1 MFMSFTPKYD
11 FSFKRM
17 LLMKEFFG
25 MHNSLWNAKWL
36 VHWDKLA
43 SKNQICLIV
52 KKSQN
57 PATCFAIKRYTHV
70 NIK

>member
-25 MHNSLWNAKWL
+25 MHNSL
-36 VHWDKLA
+36 
-43 SKNQICLIV
+43 
-52 KKSQN
+52 
-57 PATCFAIKRYTHV
+57 
-70 NIK
+70 